1 MSDKTPV
8 SMAGSYQEIG
18 EFWDNHD
25 SADFGEQA
33 EVEFKVDIES
43 QPKYYSLDKILA
55 LKLGRLAKAHGV
67 SEETL
72 LNLWVQEKLN
82 QLG

>member
-8 SMAGSYQEIG
+8 SMARTYQEIG

-25 SADFGEQA
+25 STEFGEQA
-33 EVEFKVDIES
+33 EVEFNVNIES

-55 LKLGRLAKAHGV
+55 SKLGRIARAHGV

-72 LNLWVQEKLN
+72 LNLWVQEKIS